1 MIRKHGLDAL
11 ETERGLCRNKPRRRG
26 QPGEEGAALLAGSPP
41 LGDFKEQRSGK
52 KCRPGGSGL
61 LTQHV
66 LCAKL
71 SLPV

>member
-41 LGDFKEQRSGK
+41 LGDFKEQRSGEK
-52 KCRPGGSGL
+52 
-61 LTQHV
+61 
-66 LCAKL
+66 
-71 SLPV
+71 